1 MGSWAQASGAKKQT
15 AAASRV
21 EKKAR
26 ETGETPKVL
35 ADRVVQRYRD
45 AWKVYGITNDDFIR
59 TTEERHKK
67 VVQEYVEIKDGKAI
81 ITIDLAHRGK
91 PSSSGKSIIVA
102 STGGNQA
109 IPGTDVI
116 LGLNAYVKK

>member
-1 MGSWAQASGAKKQT
+1 MAEQEIVQLGENIAIN
-15 AAASRV
+15 V
-21 EKKAR
+21 
-26 ETGETPKVL
+26 TGNIAT
-35 ADRVVQRYRD
+35 
-45 AWKVYGITNDDFIR
+45 
-59 TTEERHKK
+59 
-67 VVQEYVEIKDGKAI
+67 